1 MTSVRSLCKLCN
13 ILYFIDIFAFI
24 TYDWEIKDI
33 LKAIEKMAVI

>member
-13 ILYFIDIFAFI
+13 ILYFIDIFVYI

-33 LKAIEKMAVI
+33 VRAIEKMAVI